1 MRIIGTTVTL
11 MIITHTTLHNNE
23 ARQDAPVMLSASGF
37 HFARERPTNGPSNAK
52 FARDNVKAF
61 NT

>member
-11 MIITHTTLHNNE
+11 IIITHTTLHNRVNE
-23 ARQDAPVMLSASGF
+23 ARQDVPVMLSANGF
-37 HFARERPTNGPSNAK
+37 HFAHETSNNSNAK